1 MLSPIRMVPID
12 PNTLSAPLDNWLPP
26 RSDPP
31 TVALPM
37 DCA

>member
-1 MLSPIRMVPID
+1 MVPID
-12 PNTLSAPLDNWLPP
+12 PNTLSVPLENWLPP